1 MPARRL
7 IMILACVIA
16 AAGVTLVLTGQV
28 GPANPDAFGWQI
40 AIPVALLAYVALRV
54 MRRPPSDK

>member
-7 IMILACVIA
+7 IMILACVIT

-28 GPANPDAFGWQI
+28 GQANPDALGWQI